1 MTRELAI
8 RPLTPDIWR
17 MIESIAPV
25 LYKSRLFGVT
35 SPEAA
40 AAIALKGYELGL
52 GIAASFELIQVIQG
66 KPTLSPRGALA
77 LILQSGL
84 LDGIKIDDQAD
95 RCTVWMKRKGG
106 LEYQLTYKID
116 DAQKAG
122 LVKPDSAWEK
132 FGQNM
137 LRWRAIGFVA
147 DVLFPDV
154 LGGLKRAD
162 EFGADID
169 SNGNVVDGEWQVQ
182 EPPSPNGNKP
192 TLADL
197 INQYGAE
204 AIMQANDGKVPASDE
219 ELAAVASRL
228 ADDRPEAEIGSA

>member
-25 LYKSRLFGVT
+25 LHRSRLFGVT

-84 LDGIKIDDQAD
+84 LDGIKIDDQTD
-95 RCTVWMKRKGG
+95 RCTVYMKRKDG
-106 LEYQLTYKID
+106 LEYQLTYTIE
-116 DAQKAG
+116 DAKKAG

-132 FGQNM
+132 YGPNM

-169 SNGNVVDGEWQVQ
+169 SDGNVIDGEWQVQ
-182 EPPSPNGNKP
+182 PPTAEPAPNGP
-192 TLADL
+192 SLSDL

-204 AIMQANDGKVPASDE
+204 AIIKANDGKVPSSDD

-228 ADDRPEAEIGSA
+228 AEARSEAQVG